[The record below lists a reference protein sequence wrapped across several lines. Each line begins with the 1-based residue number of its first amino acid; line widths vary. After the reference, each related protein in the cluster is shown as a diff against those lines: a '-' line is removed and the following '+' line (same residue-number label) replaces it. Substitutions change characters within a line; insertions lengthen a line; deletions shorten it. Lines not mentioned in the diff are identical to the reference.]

1 MEIPVIFQL
10 LCEKTLLEVFLKLIR
25 ILKTY
30 MTLSRLSGT
39 PKINFSEILILKKI
53 KKKQNHVT
61 RLANLPFYSL
71 YRK

>member
-30 MTLSRLSGT
+30 MTLPRLSGT
-39 PKINFSEILILKKI
+39 PEINFSEILILKKI

-61 RLANLPFYSL
+61 R
-71 YRK
+71 